1 METNLHRVFCVT
13 GRGLNGDIEPKKI
26 VYIHRQHNEFK
37 KKITHEERNCQPSF
51 YRYNYGV
58 RHCAQ

>member
-26 VYIHRQHNEFK
+26 VYTHRQHNEFK
-37 KKITHEERNCQPSF
+37 KKEKENHARRKKLSTLILSL
-51 YRYNYGV
+51 
-58 RHCAQ
+58 